1 MTAFTTCSNT
11 SYELAGH
18 HRSSS
23 SSAQVYSKRSGLH
36 HVPTVFLRVF
46 FPKIERDSKLVK
58 KVEIKKT
65 KKQKQKKND
74 EAPHTWKPRA
84 RALVAYIIKRES
96 RAIQSSST
104 TTPNFNTE
112 LRARLSDELWAREK
126 RWKRVQGPARN
137 LSNKHVYRNDDDD
150 DSPNIHQ
157 AEAEY
162 LSLLWLSSA
171 QCQLRLRAL
180 NAVSCFGLSYSVCNE
195 RESSS
200 VCSELFVFKTRLK
213 NCSCTSGELGLKK
226 SEAEPIDDLKRFEKI
241 DF

>member
-1 MTAFTTCSNT
+1 MFKHQLWTRGSSPQLFKLCPGKFKEVRIAS
-11 SYELAGH
+11 
-18 HRSSS
+18 RSDCISS
-23 SSAQVYSKRSGLH
+23 RLLSENW
-36 HVPTVFLRVF
+36 TWF
-46 FPKIERDSKLVK
+46 KIGQKSWNK
-58 KVEIKKT
+58 KKT
-65 KKQKQKKND
+65 KKQKKID

-150 DSPNIHQ
+150 SPNIHQ

-180 NAVSCFGLSYSVCNE
+180 NAVSCLGLCYSVCNE
-195 RESSS
+195 PRIF
-200 VCSELFVFKTRLK
+200 VCL
-213 NCSCTSGELGLKK
+213 
-226 SEAEPIDDLKRFEKI
+226 
-241 DF
+241 